1 MPELPEVEYIARNLR
16 DSLPSLLGRLIQEV
30 HQVWNGVYSAGFGSD
45 SLLEL
50 EGYRFTSINRYGK
63 YLILGLK
70 SPDAQAGNGR
80 FLVIHLRMTGR
91 LFLVPL
97 DQAFDLHTRLTLL
110 LDNDVA
116 LRFDDPRKFGR
127 VWLVDD
133 AAEVLAGLGPD
144 ALTVGY
150 EEFSSCFVAYRRQL
164 KPLLLD
170 QSFLA
175 GIGNIYADESLFR
188 ARLHPLTISSN
199 LTPVEV
205 RRLFDSIK
213 SVLDEAV
220 AAQGA
225 NIDGV
230 FKAGDFIVSV
240 YGKDGCQCPVCG
252 TRIIKIRV
260 GQRGTHLCPLCQK
273 LPEKGTDAN

>member
-1 MPELPEVEYIARNLR
+1 MPELPEVENIARNLR
-16 DSLPSLLGRLIQEV
+16 DGHPSLLGRLIQKV
-30 HQVWNGVYSAGFGSD
+30 HQVWDGVLSADFGRD
-45 SLLEL
+45 SLFEL
-50 EGYRFTSINRYGK
+50 QGCRFTSINRHGK
-63 YLILGLK
+63 FLILGLK
-70 SPDAQAGNGR
+70 TPVGQSDAAL

-91 LFLVPL
+91 LFLVPHC
-97 DQAFDLHTRLTLL
+97 QAFDRHTRLTLL
-110 LDNDVA
+110 LDDDVA
-116 LRFDDPRKFGR
+116 LRFDDSRKFGR

-133 AAEVLAGLGPD
+133 PAEVIAGLGPD
-144 ALTVGY
+144 ALSAEY
-150 EEFSSCFVAYRRQL
+150 EEFASRFAAYRRQL

-199 LTPVEV
+199 LAPVDV
-205 RRLFDSIK
+205 KRLFNGIK

-220 AAQGA
+220 AAKGA
-225 NIDGV
+225 NVDGV
-230 FKAGDFIVSV
+230 FNAGDFIVSV
-240 YGKDGCQCPVCG
+240 YGRDGRQCPACG

-273 LPEKGTDAN
+273 LSEKQ

>member
-1 MPELPEVEYIARNLR
+1 VPELPEVEYIARNLR
-16 DSLPSLLGRLIQEV
+16 DSFPSLLGRLIQKV
-30 HQVWNGVYSAGFGSD
+30 HQVWNGVYSAGSGSD

-50 EGYRFTSINRYGK
+50 EGCRFTSVNRHGK

-70 SPDAQAGNGR
+70 STDDQASDER

-133 AAEVLAGLGPD
+133 VAGFFAGLGPD
-144 ALTVGY
+144 ALTICY
-150 EEFSSCFVAYRRQL
+150 EEFASRLAAFRRQL

-188 ARLHPLTISSN
+188 AQLHPLTISSN
-199 LTPVEV
+199 LTPIEV

-220 AAQGA
+220 AAKGA

-230 FKAGDFIVSV
+230 FKAGNFIVSV
-240 YGKDGCQCPVCG
+240 YGRNGHQCPACG
-252 TRIIKIRV
+252 TMIIKIRV

-273 LPEKGTDAN
+273 LPEKRTDAN